1 MDPSSN
7 FTNSDTE
14 FSIPED
20 RLYLATKAWILFL
33 QGLFSTKPSGQFKW
47 HSNPTESEIIITDA
61 LPTST
66 SRTNKR
72 PMIVTARGP
81 AQYMGLSRDQTQ
93 KRNMVGDTQSF
104 SDNISTI
111 INFNCVAK
119 EGIEAQEIAY
129 TIFRMIPVF
138 RASIQRLGRMHAI
151 SSNIQI
157 SSETGHNLIVPG
169 SSFPEWRSVTV
180 TVPFYIQDVIKA
192 DKDFHNII
200 HAVNLHM
207 GLT

>member
-1 MDPSSN
+1 METSTNIVDSS
-7 FTNSDTE
+7 TE
-14 FSIPED
+14 FIVPDD
-20 RLYLATKAWILFL
+20 RLYLATRAWIMFL
-33 QGLFSTKPSGQFKW
+33 QGLFSTRRPGQFKW
-47 HSNPTESEIIITDA
+47 HSNPTESEIIISDA
-61 LPTST
+61 LPTDT

-72 PMIVTARGP
+72 PMIVTMRGP
-81 AQYMGLSRDQTQ
+81 AQYMGTSRDQTL
-93 KRNMVGDTQSF
+93 KRNMAGDNITF
-104 SDNISTI
+104 SDNIGTV

-138 RASIQRLGRMHAI
+138 KPSIMRLGRMHAI
-151 SSNIQI
+151 GNNISI
-157 SSETGHNLIVPG
+157 STESGHNAIVPG

-180 TVPFYIQDVIKA
+180 SAPFYIQDVIKA